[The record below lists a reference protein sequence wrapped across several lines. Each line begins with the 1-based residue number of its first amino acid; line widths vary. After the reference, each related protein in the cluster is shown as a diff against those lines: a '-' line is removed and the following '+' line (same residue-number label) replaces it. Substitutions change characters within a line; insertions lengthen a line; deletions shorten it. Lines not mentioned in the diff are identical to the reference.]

1 MVYVSANPFMVRSAM
16 SAIVP
21 AMLTSLGLG
30 GRVTSFG
37 KDEKRMRKG
46 LGQIRQKRPG
56 VVSCHVIEAVDNDRT
71 ECIEFSHGIG
81 GIR

>member
-1 MVYVSANPFMVRSAM
+1 MEYVSVNPFMVRSAIT
-16 SAIVP
+16 AIVS

-46 LGQIRQKRPG
+46 
-56 VVSCHVIEAVDNDRT
+56 
-71 ECIEFSHGIG
+71 
-81 GIR
+81 